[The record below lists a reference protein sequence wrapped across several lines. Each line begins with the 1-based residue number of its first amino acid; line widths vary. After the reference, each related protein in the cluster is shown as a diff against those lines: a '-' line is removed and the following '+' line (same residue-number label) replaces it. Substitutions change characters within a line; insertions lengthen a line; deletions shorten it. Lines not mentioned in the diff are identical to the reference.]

1 MRKCMQK
8 GSVGVFLR
16 FMGLMGDRL
25 PVYLGAILLATIG
38 DAGRRIANSYL
49 VKNIVTA
56 AQEKSADN
64 VLLPV
69 LGNFAVFVLCLL
81 LWRSGIV
88 RYNIEGRTAAGKVEK
103 LVFSKAMRL
112 PMSYYEDNHSSDFMS
127 RLIFDTQKAS
137 DIYTSRLRRL
147 LAAVLSTVMYLVPMF
162 YFSWELTL
170 CMIGISLLAFV
181 GDSLFAKPMKAAG
194 SRLSDR
200 NQQMLEKLTSI
211 LSGMDLIKLFP
222 VRTRLTEEYG
232 AANRAYYHVQRRT
245 NRLTAGL
252 ESMNQMLDLIGTLA
266 FLGIGIW
273 FVSLGRVSMGALTAL
288 YSLYGTFRYAFL
300 EIGQYLPQMMHCI
313 ANAEKI
319 FELVDMEEEPEQWA
333 VEMETKVCGNHGGC
347 VQDADTYGKCSDSTA
362 DADMGCNCD
371 DNTSET
377 AQDMMLSVR
386 NVSFSYSNSST
397 NNSTEN
403 DGSRKVL
410 DQFSMEVPRGSYV
423 AVVGESG
430 CGKSTLAKL
439 LLGFYPIG
447 KGSISIDGKSYHSL
461 TLEEIR
467 ARIAYVPQEPYL
479 YGVSIAQ
486 NIAYGR
492 RGANRDEVIAA
503 AKAANAHEFIM
514 KQPKGYD
521 TVPGE
526 RGNTLS
532 GGERQRIAIARA
544 IIRNTPVMILDEAT
558 SALDNESESLVQ
570 EAVRRLRQDRTI
582 LMIAHRPA
590 TIAAADIVVRVG
602 T

>member
-8 GSVGVFLR
+8 GNLYTFGR

-25 PVYLGAILLATIG
+25 PVYLGAILIATVG

-49 VKNIVTA
+49 VNNIVTA
-56 AQEKSADN
+56 AQNHSTDN

-69 LGNFAVFVLCLL
+69 LGNFVVFVLCLL
-81 LWRSGIV
+81 LWRFGII

-112 PMSYYEDNHSSDFMS
+112 PMAYYENNHSSDFMS

-147 LAAVLSTVMYLVPMF
+147 LAAVLSTIMYLIPMF

-170 CMIGISLLAFV
+170 CMVGISLAAFA
-181 GDSLFAKPMKAAG
+181 GNSLFAKPMKEAG
-194 SRLSDR
+194 RRLSDK
-200 NQQMLEKLTSI
+200 NKKMLEKLTSI
-211 LSGMDLIKLFP
+211 LSGMELIKIFP
-222 VRTRLTEEYG
+222 VGTKLTGEYED
-232 AANRAYYHVQRRT
+232 ANREYFHIQKRT
-245 NRLTAGL
+245 NRLSAGL
-252 ESMNQMLDLIGTLA
+252 ESLNQLLDLVGALA

-273 FVSLGRVSMGALTAL
+273 FVSLGRVSLGALTAL

-300 EIGQYLPQMMHCI
+300 EIGQYLPQMMNCI

-319 FELVDMEEEPEQWA
+319 FELLDMEEEPEQW
-333 VEMETKVCGNHGGC
+333 EMET
-347 VQDADTYGKCSDSTA
+347 DAGSDCDGSTA
-362 DADMGCNCD
+362 DRNGDGETMLSMRNVTFSYD
-371 DNTSET
+371 RVDNVNDNTGDHCKS
-377 AQDMMLSVR
+377 R
-386 NVSFSYSNSST
+386 
-397 NNSTEN
+397 
-403 DGSRKVL
+403 RKVL
-410 DQFSMEVPRGSYV
+410 EQFSMEVRKGSYV

-439 LLGFYPIG
+439 LLGFYPVETG
-447 KGSISIDGKSYHSL
+447 NISIGGKEYHDL
-461 TLEEIR
+461 TLKEIR
-467 ARIAYVPQEPYL
+467 EQIAYVPQEPYL
-479 YGVSIAQ
+479 YEVSIAE

-492 RGANRDEVIAA
+492 CGAGHGEVIAA

-514 KQPKGYD
+514 KLPDGYD
-521 TVPGE
+521 TVLGE

-570 EAVRRLRQDRTI
+570 EAIKRLRQDHTI
-582 LMIAHRPA
+582 LMIAHRPG
-590 TIAAADIVVRVG
+590 TIAAADEVVRVG
-602 T
+602 V

>member
-8 GSVGVFLR
+8 GSFRVFLR

-25 PVYLGAILLATIG
+25 PVYLGAILVSTIG

-81 LWRSGIV
+81 LWRFGIV

-112 PMSYYEDNHSSDFMS
+112 PMSYYENNHSSDFMS

-194 SRLSDR
+194 IRLSDR
-200 NQQMLEKLTSI
+200 SQQMLEKLTSI

-222 VRTRLTEEYG
+222 VGTRLTEEYG

-333 VEMETKVCGNHGGC
+333 VGTETEVCGNHGGC
-347 VQDADTYGKCSDSTA
+347 VQGADTYGKCSDSTA

-386 NVSFSYSNSST
+386 NVSFSYINSST
-397 NNSTEN
+397 NSSTEN

-410 DQFSMEVPRGSYV
+410 DRFSMEVPRGSYV

-439 LLGFYPIG
+439 LLGFYPMG
-447 KGSISIDGKSYHSL
+447 KGNISIDGKSYRDL

-503 AKAANAHEFIM
+503 AKAVNAHEFIM
-514 KQPKGYD
+514 KLPKGYD

-570 EAVRRLRQDRTI
+570 EAIRRLRQDRTI

-590 TIAAADIVVRVG
+590 TIAAADIVIRVG

>member
-8 GSVGVFLR
+8 GNLYTFGR

-25 PVYLGAILLATIG
+25 PVYLGAILIATVG

-49 VKNIVTA
+49 VNNIVTA
-56 AQEKSADN
+56 AQNHSTDN

-69 LGNFAVFVLCLL
+69 LGNFVVFVLCLL
-81 LWRSGIV
+81 LWRFGII

-112 PMSYYEDNHSSDFMS
+112 PMAYYENNHSSDFMS

-147 LAAVLSTVMYLVPMF
+147 LAAVLSTIMYLIPMF

-170 CMIGISLLAFV
+170 CMVGISLAAFA
-181 GDSLFAKPMKAAG
+181 GNSLFAKPMKEAG
-194 SRLSDR
+194 RRLSDK
-200 NQQMLEKLTSI
+200 NKKMLEKLTSI
-211 LSGMDLIKLFP
+211 LSGMELIKIFP
-222 VRTRLTEEYG
+222 VGTKLTGEYED
-232 AANRAYYHVQRRT
+232 ANREYFHIQKRT
-245 NRLTAGL
+245 NRLSAGL
-252 ESMNQMLDLIGTLA
+252 ESLNQLLDLVGALA

-273 FVSLGRVSMGALTAL
+273 FVSLGRVSLGALTAL

-300 EIGQYLPQMMHCI
+300 EIGQYLPQMMNCI

-319 FELVDMEEEPEQWA
+319 FELLDMEEEPEQW
-333 VEMETKVCGNHGGC
+333 EMET
-347 VQDADTYGKCSDSTA
+347 DAGSDCDGSTA
-362 DADMGCNCD
+362 DRNGDGETMLSMRNVTFSYD
-371 DNTSET
+371 RVDNVNDNTGDHCKS
-377 AQDMMLSVR
+377 R
-386 NVSFSYSNSST
+386 
-397 NNSTEN
+397 
-403 DGSRKVL
+403 RKVL
-410 DQFSMEVPRGSYV
+410 EQFSMEVRKGSYV

-439 LLGFYPIG
+439 LLGFYPVETG
-447 KGSISIDGKSYHSL
+447 NISIGGKEYHDL
-461 TLEEIR
+461 TLKEIR
-467 ARIAYVPQEPYL
+467 EQIAYVPQEPYL
-479 YGVSIAQ
+479 YEVSIAE

-492 RGANRDEVIAA
+492 CGAGHGEVIAA

-514 KQPKGYD
+514 KLPDGYD
-521 TVPGE
+521 TVLGE

-570 EAVRRLRQDRTI
+570 EAIKRLRQDRTI
-582 LMIAHRPA
+582 LMIAHRPG
-590 TIAAADIVVRVG
+590 TIAAADEVVRVG
-602 T
+602 V

>member
-1 MRKCMQK
+1 MRKCMQR
-8 GSVGVFLR
+8 GSMGVFLR

-69 LGNFAVFVLCLL
+69 MGNFAVFVLCLL

-88 RYNIEGRTAAGKVEK
+88 SYNIEGRTAAGKVEK

-222 VRTRLTEEYG
+222 VGTRLTEEYG
-232 AANRAYYHVQRRT
+232 AANKAYYHVQRRT

-333 VEMETKVCGNHGGC
+333 VETETEVCGNHGGC
-347 VQDADTYGKCSDSTA
+347 VQGADTYGKCSDSTV

-377 AQDMMLSVR
+377 AQDMMLLVR

-447 KGSISIDGKSYHSL
+447 KGSISIDGKSYRNL

-514 KQPKGYD
+514 KLPKGYD

>member
-8 GSVGVFLR
+8 GNLYTFGR

-25 PVYLGAILLATIG
+25 PVYLGAILIATVG

-49 VKNIVTA
+49 VNNIVTA
-56 AQEKSADN
+56 AQNHSTDN

-69 LGNFAVFVLCLL
+69 LGNFVVFVLCLL
-81 LWRSGIV
+81 LWRFGII

-112 PMSYYEDNHSSDFMS
+112 PMAYYENNHSSDFMS

-147 LAAVLSTVMYLVPMF
+147 LAAVLSTIMYLIPMF

-170 CMIGISLLAFV
+170 CMVGISLAAFA
-181 GDSLFAKPMKAAG
+181 GNSLFAKPMKEAG
-194 SRLSDR
+194 RRLSDK
-200 NQQMLEKLTSI
+200 NKKMLEKLTSI
-211 LSGMDLIKLFP
+211 LSGMELIKIFP
-222 VRTRLTEEYG
+222 VGTKLTGEYED
-232 AANRAYYHVQRRT
+232 ANREYFHIQKRT
-245 NRLTAGL
+245 NRLSAGL
-252 ESMNQMLDLIGTLA
+252 ESLNQLLDLVGALA

-273 FVSLGRVSMGALTAL
+273 FVSLGRVSLGALTAL

-300 EIGQYLPQMMHCI
+300 EIGQYLPQMMNCI

-319 FELVDMEEEPEQWA
+319 FELLDMEEEPEQW
-333 VEMETKVCGNHGGC
+333 EMET
-347 VQDADTYGKCSDSTA
+347 DAGRDCDGSTA
-362 DADMGCNCD
+362 DRNGDGETMLSMRNVTFSYD
-371 DNTSET
+371 RVDHVNDNTGDHCKS
-377 AQDMMLSVR
+377 R
-386 NVSFSYSNSST
+386 
-397 NNSTEN
+397 
-403 DGSRKVL
+403 RKVL
-410 DQFSMEVPRGSYV
+410 EQFSMEVRKGSYV

-439 LLGFYPIG
+439 LLGFYPVETG
-447 KGSISIDGKSYHSL
+447 NISIGGKEYHDL
-461 TLEEIR
+461 TLKEIR
-467 ARIAYVPQEPYL
+467 EQIAYVPQEPYL
-479 YGVSIAQ
+479 YEVSIAE

-492 RGANRDEVIAA
+492 YGAGREEVIAA
-503 AKAANAHEFIM
+503 AKVANAHEFIM
-514 KQPKGYD
+514 KLPDGYD
-521 TVPGE
+521 TVLGE

-570 EAVRRLRQDRTI
+570 EAIKRLRQDRTI
-582 LMIAHRPA
+582 LMIAHRPG
-590 TIAAADIVVRVG
+590 TIAAADEVVRVG
-602 T
+602 V

>member
-8 GSVGVFLR
+8 GSMGVFLR

-25 PVYLGAILLATIG
+25 PIYLGAILLSTIG

-81 LWRSGIV
+81 LWRFGIV
-88 RYNIEGRTAAGKVEK
+88 RYNIEGRTVAGKVEK

-112 PMSYYEDNHSSDFMS
+112 PMSYYENNHSSDFMS

-222 VRTRLTEEYG
+222 VGTRLTEEYG
-232 AANRAYYHVQRRT
+232 AANSAYYHVQRRT

-319 FELVDMEEEPEQWA
+319 FELVDMEEEPKQWA
-333 VEMETKVCGNHGGC
+333 VGTETEVCGNHGGC
-347 VQDADTYGKCSDSTA
+347 VQGADTYGKCSDSAA

-386 NVSFSYSNSST
+386 NVSFSYINGST
-397 NNSTEN
+397 NSSTEN

-439 LLGFYPIG
+439 LLGFYPMG
-447 KGSISIDGKSYHSL
+447 KGNISIDGKSYRDL

-492 RGANRDEVIAA
+492 CGANRDEVIAA

-514 KQPKGYD
+514 KLPKGYD

-590 TIAAADIVVRVG
+590 TIAAADIVIRVG